1 MSAWARR
8 QAGRRDPRR
17 ILPVRR
23 RQAYAGGGRAYVAGN
38 DNPLPARPRRLKTA
52 WILPFALVTAAVVAL
67 AFA

>member
-1 MSAWARR
+1 LIALQRR

-23 RQAYAGGGRAYVAGN
+23 RQAYAGGGKPFIAAN
-38 DNPLPARPRRLKTA
+38 DNAPPASPRRVRS
-52 WILPFALVTAAVVAL
+52 WVLPLAFAAAALLAL